1 MGVAN
6 TLGKEMFIVRNFRH
20 HCLAHDDA
28 GWADAQVMLMMLMVN
43 YSGNLVRRVYH
54 TFGL

>member
-43 YSGNLVRRVYH
+43 YSGNLVR
-54 TFGL
+54 